1 MLKRILSVF
10 LLCVVLLL
18 SACGS
23 RTAGKEM
30 SIITDEA
37 SQSHQAAPGDS
48 QTVPEPLLQSYYS
61 MQSTPVF
68 EYMQNSSIK
77 KFLAMWVK
85 EKTGIENP
93 SWDYDCMAQYYIL
106 DKNFAS
112 LSDDKQL
119 YSLPFSDG
127 SGRNGYI
134 VIAYYADGP
143 AISNEGVAET
153 TPYSYDFKAH
163 SGKIMENLEW
173 QALIFPVQALRA
185 CLWSIRK
192 ITVQTRPFCLPT
204 GKIPAISVIWTILI
218 LQSRNQTARSLNR
231 GIFFDCLTK
240 TGALLRLTALPTSGR
255 PQAPPADM
263 TCGIPVISLANS
275 GICSSKMTAGD
286 L

>member
-23 RTAGKEM
+23 RTAGKET

-37 SQSHQAAPGDS
+37 SQSHPAAPGDS

-93 SWDYDCMAQYYIL
+93 LWNYDCMAQYYIL

-163 SGKIMENLEW
+163 SGKIMENLEMAGVDLSGAGASRVSRVDTENNRAG
-173 QALIFPVQALRA
+173 QAILFADRQNSRYICYLDDPDF
-185 CLWSIRK
+185 
-192 ITVQTRPFCLPT
+192 
-204 GKIPAISVIWTILI
+204 AIEKSD
-218 LQSRNQTARSLNR
+218 R
-231 GIFFDCLTK
+231 
-240 TGALLRLTALPTSGR
+240 
-255 PQAPPADM
+255 
-263 TCGIPVISLANS
+263 
-275 GICSSKMTAGD
+275 
-286 L
+286 